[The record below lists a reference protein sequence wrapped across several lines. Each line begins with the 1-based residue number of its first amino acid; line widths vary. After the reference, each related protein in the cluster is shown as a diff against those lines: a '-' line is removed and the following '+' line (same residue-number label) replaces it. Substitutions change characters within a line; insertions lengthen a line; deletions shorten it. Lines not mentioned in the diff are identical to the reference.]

1 MSSEYEVLMQD
12 SGIPTTEE
20 SIETRFKEVASEV
33 GTDLSNDDEYSPFWN
48 LLTALC
54 VYPVSLLVNYIYE
67 SVLPNL
73 FIKDAVDGWLDRRGW
88 EYDTPRKEEQKAQ
101 GNIKFRRFS
110 GSGTQT
116 IAAGTVVQSNPV
128 NGTVYKLVTLADAL
142 FSNGDIEISV
152 LCEAAESGD
161 AYNLGSGF
169 YTVLPESISGIDSV
183 FNDEDWITVNGA
195 DRESND
201 DYRLRLRD
209 LFSSLNHYHVDEV
222 YRSIVTSFSG
232 ISSSNVFFD
241 KNIPRGAGSAD
252 ILILLDHGSVSDEL
266 LVSINQH
273 ITDDGNHGI
282 GDDILVRAIDTTL
295 VDLDVSIYVETTLT
309 QDEKDELKLQ
319 FENYVNAAFRK
330 VSGEEFSNQ
339 PTKVEPFKRFSF
351 SRLGSES
358 HNEFSDLYSVDFN
371 HDDIVHDLNVSELNT
386 LTVEVLDAD

>member
-1 MSSEYEVLMQD
+1 MANQYEILMQNA
-12 SGIPTTEE
+12 GIPTTEE
-20 SIETRFKEVASEV
+20 TIEERFKEVASGV
-33 GTDLSNDDEYSPFWN
+33 GTDLNNDDAYSPFWN

-54 VYPVSLLVNYIYE
+54 VYPVTLLVNYIYE

-73 FIKDAVDGWLDRRGW
+73 FIEDAVDEWLDKRGW

-101 GNIKFRRFS
+101 GVIKFRRFS

-116 IAAGTVVQSNPV
+116 ISAGTVVQSNPV

-152 LCEAAESGD
+152 ACEAVESGE
-161 AYNLGSGF
+161 AYNLGEGF
-169 YTVLPESISGIDSV
+169 YTVLPESISGIESV
-183 FNDEDWITVNGA
+183 FNDADWIVVNGA

-222 YRSIVTSFSG
+222 YRSIVTSYSG
-232 ISSSNVFFD
+232 ISSNNIFFD

-252 ILILLDHGSVSDEL
+252 VLILLDQGAVSSDL

-282 GDDILVRAIDTTL
+282 GDDILVRAIDTTP
-295 VDLDVSIYVETTLT
+295 VDLEVSIYVESTLT

-319 FENYVNAAFRK
+319 FENYVGAAFRQ
-330 VSGEEFSNQ
+330 VSGYEFNTQ

-351 SRLGSES
+351 SRLGSQA
-358 HNEFSDLYSVDFN
+358 HGEFSGLYSVDFN
-371 HDDIVHDLNVSELNT
+371 HDDIVHDLNVSELNS
-386 LTVEVLDAD
+386 LVVSVFDAD